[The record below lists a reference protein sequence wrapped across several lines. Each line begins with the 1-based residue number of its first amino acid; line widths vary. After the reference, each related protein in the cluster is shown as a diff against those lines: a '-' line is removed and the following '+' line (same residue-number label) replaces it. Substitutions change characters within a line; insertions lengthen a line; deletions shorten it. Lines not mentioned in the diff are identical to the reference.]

1 MKSSG
6 SFLASGFRGN
16 GWLGSRIMR
25 AVTEIDSG
33 RDRTGWVVNGE
44 LNTSLLLWIDP
55 DRSRNL
61 RASGDDSRDTVGDVF
76 FLVNDSLLS
85 AMDGDFEPALLR
97 GFPAKNAGEA
107 PAEGPVVP
115 GGGDGLAAELDS
127 FSRAFIL

>member
-1 MKSSG
+1 
-6 SFLASGFRGN
+6 
-16 GWLGSRIMR
+16 MR

-44 LNTSLLLWIDP
+44 LNASLLLWIDP
-55 DRSRNL
+55 ERSRNL
-61 RASGDDSRDTVGDVF
+61 RASGDDSRDTDGDVF

-85 AMDGDFEPALLR
+85 TMEGDFEPALLR
-97 GFPAKNAGEA
+97 GFPTEMNDGEA
-107 PAEGPVVP
+107 PREGPVVP